1 MVLKR
6 GKVKIFDNQTETLK
20 NGQRARDF
28 PIGDRMS
35 LSDLKGSP
43 ILLVFWKTL

>member
-1 MVLKR
+1 MVLKGER
-6 GKVKIFDNQTETLK
+6 MKVFDNQKEILRK
-20 NGQRARDF
+20 GQRAEDF

-35 LSDLKGSP
+35 LSDLEGSP